1 MPCSIPVTTT
11 IITGLANEKQ
21 TDTSLDALRRA
32 LLQALM
38 DQGLV
43 NEQQIRE
50 MLAENEGKF
59 QRLAA
64 RRVVESIDRATGR
77 RRLSNASRRT
87 TTTRSSNNGTAL
99 DKVKFRSRCRATFV
113 SKSLKKD

>member
-1 MPCSIPVTTT
+1 MLCSIPVTTT
-11 IITGLANEKQ
+11 TITGRAND
-21 TDTSLDALRRA
+21 DTPTPHSMRLRRA

-59 QRLAA
+59 RRLAA
-64 RRVVESIDRATGR
+64 RGVIESTDRA
-77 RRLSNASRRT
+77 AW
-87 TTTRSSNNGTAL
+87 
-99 DKVKFRSRCRATFV
+99 
-113 SKSLKKD
+113 LKKDI